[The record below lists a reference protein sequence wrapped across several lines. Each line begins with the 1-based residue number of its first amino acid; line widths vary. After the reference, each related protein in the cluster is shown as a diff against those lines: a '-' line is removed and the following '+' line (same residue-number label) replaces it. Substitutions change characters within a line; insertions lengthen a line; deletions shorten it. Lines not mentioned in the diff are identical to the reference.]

1 LLGADQ
7 PSKYIVTASI
17 CASNI
22 GIAIS
27 RGTQGAARTI
37 NRYKITQRE
46 AIQNNKKYRGQK

>member
-17 CASNI
+17 CTFNF

-37 NRYKITQRE
+37 NRYKITHRE
-46 AIQNNKKYRGQK
+46 AIQKKKNT